1 MLMLLLLL
9 LLLAALGGGPRLE
22 DWALRCILE
31 SRRQAKRKKKYK
43 RYREKRKKKYDA
55 VGEPARCLGLEIL
68 IVSQP

>member
-31 SRRQAKRKKKYK
+31 SRRQAKRKKIINGV
-43 RYREKRKKKYDA
+43 EKKEKK
-55 VGEPARCLGLEIL
+55 I
-68 IVSQP
+68 